1 MISVFHFFPYISSLQ
16 RKLTKIKTDNIS
28 GSFYL
33 SSIYIMAKKFKKTA
47 IKTEKNEKKFK
58 KSEFYK
64 QRSFTTSLAI
74 TRPATDG
81 TKAMLAGV

>member
-1 MISVFHFFPYISSLQ
+1 
-16 RKLTKIKTDNIS
+16 
-28 GSFYL
+28 
-33 SSIYIMAKKFKKTA
+33 MAKKFKKTA